1 MYSRVPSKRVAMVS
15 KKVFCGAIRPRIT
28 GIRERVEPRLSR
40 RSEPWFSA
48 EVDTKPGRNLDVAP
62 GAPPNPWRRAPSRDT
77 RDSTVKKQTNTVQVI
92 PAKRRR
98 EEPLEA
104 GGERM
109 EGRRDGGDGHI
120 YARVYCNAIPL
131 SSSPSRSSVAQTRFS
146 LLCQPLSISLKFS
159 LHLSPFH
166 VLMNAYYKR
175 PNQSVVPS
183 LFGLLHHIHF
193 FFCHVS
199 QLELQ
204 NLSPPKNRKHIWV
217 IMNMVIIILHV
228 WNLQKQ
234 HMSMR
239 ICGFSTSYNLY
250 IHYDANC
257 YRDKADSLKWIKD
270 FYLHESV
277 CVGFLRLLQF
287 PPTI

>member
-183 LFGLLHHIHF
+183 LFGLLHHIQHF
-193 FFCHVS
+193 FFFFLSCFTVGAAKSVTPQEQKAYLSHHEYGDHHIARVKSPKTTHVHAHMWIF
-199 QLELQ
+199 
-204 NLSPPKNRKHIWV
+204 HI
-217 IMNMVIIILHV
+217 L
-228 WNLQKQ
+228 
-234 HMSMR
+234 
-239 ICGFSTSYNLY
+239 
-250 IHYDANC
+250 
-257 YRDKADSLKWIKD
+257 
-270 FYLHESV
+270 
-277 CVGFLRLLQF
+277 
-287 PPTI
+287 